1 MSTLAAPGRGV
12 LEQIALLPRSTR
24 PLIICDVDEVVLH
37 MILHLE
43 EFLAA
48 RGLAFIAYSYRL
60 TGNIAEEASGRVLGA
75 EEVHRL
81 VQGFF
86 EDIADRQTIV
96 DGAAPALTRLSEAF
110 EIVFLTNLPGVA
122 NKPLREKLLAAHG
135 LSFPVVTN
143 SGPKGAAVAALSAG
157 RGQPVVFIDD
167 SPHNLQSVAQA
178 LPSARLI
185 QFVADAR
192 FRQALDPLPG
202 LDLVSGDWLETEA
215 HIRTMIA
222 SR

>member
-1 MSTLAAPGRGV
+1 MSTLSTPGRGV
-12 LEQIALLPRSTR
+12 LDQIALLPRSPR

-48 RGLAFIAYSYRL
+48 HGLVFLAYSYRL
-60 TGNIAEEASGRVLGA
+60 TGNIAEEASGRVLA
-75 EEVHRL
+75 ADEVHRL
-81 VQGFF
+81 VQAFF

-135 LSFPVVTN
+135 LTFRSSQTQVPRARQ
-143 SGPKGAAVAALSAG
+143 SRRSLPGAASRSCSLMT
-157 RGQPVVFIDD
+157 
-167 SPHNLQSVAQA
+167 
-178 LPSARLI
+178 AR
-185 QFVADAR
+185 
-192 FRQALDPLPG
+192 
-202 LDLVSGDWLETEA
+202 
-215 HIRTMIA
+215 RTCN
-222 SR
+222 RWRRPCPQHG